1 MASLPSVVS
10 TAPLSLVSCANL
22 LRVHSMPSSMP
33 LMKMLKSTGPKT
45 NTFHDEKAFKIK
57 IDFHAIVLL
66 NEDRFLND
74 NNLCNT
80 NFMWVCAIHW
90 KREHAWE
97 RRGLFVCL
105 FVFFTRNLIWL
116 DNNCENCLQKCK
128 MNVCYCPLFDW
139 IQNGTIS
146 LEYALFET
154 KRPCKHQ
161 FLKTIF
167 SIEQF
172 TFYSDRAFTSGNNP
186 EKRLPSFLS
195 HSVNVKSFLQPST
208 LSFCV
213 VFLFIY

>member
-1 MASLPSVVS
+1 MGLALLFSFGFDFFVLSVVLVFFS
-10 TAPLSLVSCANL
+10 FSSSLLWSADIVWLTVWTAA
-22 LRVHSMPSSMP
+22 
-33 LMKMLKSTGPKT
+33 
-45 NTFHDEKAFKIK
+45 
-57 IDFHAIVLL
+57 
-66 NEDRFLND
+66 RFLND

-80 NFMWVCAIHW
+80 NFMWVCAIDW
-90 KREHAWE
+90 KRVHAWD

-139 IQNGTIS
+139 IQKGTIS

-161 FLKTIF
+161 FSKTIF

-208 LSFCV
+208 LSFCI